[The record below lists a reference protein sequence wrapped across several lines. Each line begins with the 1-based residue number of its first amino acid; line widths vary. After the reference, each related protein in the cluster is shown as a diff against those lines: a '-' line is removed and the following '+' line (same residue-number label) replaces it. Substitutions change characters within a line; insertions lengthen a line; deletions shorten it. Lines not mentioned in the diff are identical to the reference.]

1 MNTNTTP
8 AVVFIAA
15 ILLVS
20 TAATTTSAYGQLL
33 SKENPSLV
41 IEGQTLNTT
50 ADDLDI
56 DLTIHP
62 NDNFSDPSG
71 QETISTEGATDIDIN
86 DIPQEGITVIIQNQ
100 TVTVTEHPV
109 TIQGGDLAAEEA
121 ANPSTIQEAGNQ

>member
-1 MNTNTTP
+1 MQTNTIFSMVFLVAMLLIP
-8 AVVFIAA
+8 A
-15 ILLVS
+15 
-20 TAATTTSAYGQLL
+20 TTSAYAQLL

-50 ADDLDI
+50 ADDLDV

-86 DIPQEGITVIIQNQ
+86 DIPKEGITVIIQNQ

-109 TIQGGDLAAEEA
+109 TIQGGDLAAAEA